1 MKRDLSSLTEN
12 ERGALGAGVAVLILS
27 FLPWYVRV
35 TFDGKGDPLSTSAW
49 TSYATIGLVFMLVA
63 AALVVTLAISKDSLP
78 KVIPWHLVSA
88 ILAVLGAVLVIL
100 RALTA
105 GTDVPG
111 ANVGPGWS
119 GWLLFLAAIT
129 LAIFVVRAFR
139 ESDEK
144 IDIKSDLPDD

>member
-1 MKRDLSSLTEN
+1 MKPDLGSLSEN
-12 ERGALGAGVAVLILS
+12 ERGALWAGVAVLVLS

-49 TSYATIGLVFMLVA
+49 TSFATVGVVFMLAA
-63 AALVVTLAISKDSLP
+63 AALVVTLAVSEDSLP

-129 LAIFVVRAFR
+129 LAIFVVRSFR
-139 ESDEK
+139 DSDEK

>member
-12 ERGALGAGVAVLILS
+12 ERGALGSGVAVLILS
-27 FLPWYVRV
+27 FLPWYIRV

-49 TSYATIGLVFMLVA
+49 TSFATIGIVFMLAA
-63 AALVVTLAISKDSLP
+63 AALVVTLAISEGSLP
-78 KVIPWHLVSA
+78 KVVPWHLVSA
-88 ILAVLGAVLVIL
+88 VLAVLGAVLVIL

-111 ANVGPGWS
+111 ANVGPGFS
-119 GWLLFLAAIT
+119 GWLLFLASIT
-129 LAIFVVRAFR
+129 LAIFVVRSFR